1 MTEIAIPQDINVSSN
16 NKNNAKVASRGDVG
30 LKPNIGRCN
39 GNAVTSSADAT
50 SGGNWLD
57 RLFDEDARMAPKGD
71 ESTKIVNKNSQNQKE
86 VSKYYT
92 WSEMLEML
100 RNRTAWI
107 KIENE
112 WTHVKFQINGEKLQ
126 MLLL

>member
-1 MTEIAIPQDINVSSN
+1 MLIIIFEGKMNFRFEHNLKLKISNTMTEIAIPQGINVLTN
-16 NKNNAKVASRGDVG
+16 NKNNAK
-30 LKPNIGRCN
+30 
-39 GNAVTSSADAT
+39 T

-92 WSEMLEML
+92 WPEMLEML

-107 KIENE
+107 KIENQ
-112 WTHVKFQINGEKLQ
+112 WTHVKFQINGGKLQ